1 MSDPTNAPGAPGL
14 PALPA
19 ARRVRLART
28 GRAVSAT
35 ANTAATAAAR
45 LAGIG
50 GRRAWDAVSDALPRV
65 PVRDLATLRA
75 QHGGLEGEELADALV
90 RGATAAAAAVG
101 IAGGVAAFSSRKVPA
116 WFVAIPVT
124 LATEAVLI
132 AAIEAKLI
140 AELHEV
146 YGVPL
151 RPGSKTKGTAVLG
164 EWASRRDIDPLDP
177 RSLRLLAGLAVR
189 QRGTR
194 AVAKTAGKASRKA
207 AVGSAVVGGVAGA
220 SAHRRK
226 ISELA
231 DEVRA
236 DLRVSRRNRLNRPS
250 RWPF

>member
-1 MSDPTNAPGAPGL
+1 MSGPTNAPGAPGL
-14 PALPA
+14 PALPV

-35 ANTAATAAAR
+35 ANTAATAAVR

-50 GRRAWDAVSDALPRV
+50 GHRAWDAISDALPRV

-90 RGATAAAAAVG
+90 RGATAAVGAVG
-101 IAGGVAAFSSRKVPA
+101 IAGGAAAFSSRKVPA

-124 LATEAVLI
+124 LASEAVLI

-151 RPGSKTKGTAVLG
+151 RPGSRTRGSAVLG
-164 EWASRRDIDPLDP
+164 EWASRRDIDPTDP
-177 RSLRLLAGLAVR
+177 RSLRVLAGLAVR
-189 QRGTR
+189 QRGARGAVSSASKTTR
-194 AVAKTAGKASRKA
+194 AT
-207 AVGSAVVGGVAGA
+207 SAVVGGVAGA
-220 SAHRRK
+220 STHRRN
-226 ISELA
+226 LM
-231 DEVRA
+231 
-236 DLRVSRRNRLNRPS
+236 
-250 RWPF
+250 

>member
-1 MSDPTNAPGAPGL
+1 MSGPTNAPGAPGL
-14 PALPA
+14 PALPV

-35 ANTAATAAAR
+35 ANTAATAAVR

-50 GRRAWDAVSDALPRV
+50 GHRARAALADALPRV

-90 RGATAAAAAVG
+90 RGATAAVAAVG

-124 LATEAVLI
+124 LASEAVLV

-151 RPGSKTKGTAVLG
+151 RPGSRTRGTAVLG
-164 EWASRRDIDPLDP
+164 EWAARRDVDPMDP
-177 RSLRLLAGLAVR
+177 RTLKVLAGLAVR
-189 QRGTR
+189 QRGAR
-194 AVAKTAGKASRKA
+194 AAASSASKVGRKA

-226 ISELA
+226 MTELA
-231 DEVRA
+231 DELRA
-236 DLRVSRRNRLNRPS
+236 ELRVSKRNRLNRSP
-250 RWPF
+250 WPF